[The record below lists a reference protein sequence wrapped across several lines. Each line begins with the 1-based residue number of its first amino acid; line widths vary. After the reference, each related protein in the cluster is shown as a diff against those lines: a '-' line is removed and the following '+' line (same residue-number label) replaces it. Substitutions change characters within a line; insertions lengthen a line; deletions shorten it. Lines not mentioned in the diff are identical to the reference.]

1 MLRSTRGGNV
11 AYDRKQGGHQV
22 AQANRPDYRLE
33 VGRAEVPV
41 GEARGFSILDPD
53 RAATLRAWVASLIP
67 ASGSRP
73 DAADVGAA
81 EYIDATVLKVPAL
94 RPSLLQAID
103 RIERLAVARA
113 QRAFIQ
119 CSPDERERLLR
130 EFEADDP
137 TDAFNM
143 VRDFTYEAYYGHPR
157 VLAALEADT
166 GWDSSSA
173 TGGSPMSE
181 FDSSHLGRVLS
192 LPSRWRRVTAEER
205 KGGQ

>member
-1 MLRSTRGGNV
+1 L

-41 GEARGFSILDPD
+41 GEARGFSVLDER
-53 RAATLRAWVASLIP
+53 RANTLIAWVAALIP
-67 ASGSRP
+67 AAGNRP
-73 DAADVGAA
+73 DAAEVGAA

-94 RPSLLQAID
+94 RPALLQALD
-103 RIERLAVARA
+103 RLEVLSAAKAHNPFNRCAA
-113 QRAFIQ
+113 
-119 CSPDERERLLR
+119 DEKERLLR
-130 EFEADDP
+130 ELEADDA

-166 GWDSSSA
+166 KWSSKSP
-173 TGGSPMSE
+173 TEGSRMAP
-181 FDSSHLGRVLS
+181 FDASRLERVRS
-192 LPSRWRRVTAEER
+192 LPPHWRKA
-205 KGGQ
+205 

>member
-1 MLRSTRGGNV
+1 M
-11 AYDRKQGGHQV
+11 AYDRKQGGHQI

-41 GEARGFSILDPD
+41 GEARGFSILDSD

-94 RPSLLQAID
+94 RPSLLHAID
-103 RIERLAVARA
+103 RIELLAVARA
-113 QRAFIQ
+113 QRAFTQ
-119 CSPDERERLLR
+119 CSSDERERLLR
-130 EFEADDP
+130 EFEADDA

-157 VLAALEADT
+157 VLAALQADT
-166 GWDSSSA
+166 GWNSASA

-192 LPSRWRRVTAEER
+192 LPSRWQRVTAEER

>member
-1 MLRSTRGGNV
+1 L

-41 GEARGFSILDPD
+41 GEARGFSVLDPQ
-53 RAATLRAWVASLIP
+53 RATTLKAWVAALIP

-73 DAADVGAA
+73 DAAGVGAA

-94 RPSLLQAID
+94 RPALLQALD
-103 RIERLAVARA
+103 RLEVLAETKARKP
-113 QRAFIQ
+113 FSQ
-119 CSPDERERLLR
+119 CVPDEKERLLR
-130 EFEADDP
+130 ELEADDA

-157 VLAALEADT
+157 VLAALEADAK
-166 GWDSSSA
+166 WSSQSP
-173 TGGSPMSE
+173 TQGSRMAP
-181 FDSSHLGRVLS
+181 FDASRLERVRS
-192 LPSRWRRVTAEER
+192 LPPRWRKA
-205 KGGQ
+205 

>member
-1 MLRSTRGGNV
+1 L

-41 GEARGFSILDPD
+41 GETRDFSVLDPR
-53 RAATLRAWVASLIP
+53 RATTLKAWVAALIP
-67 ASGSRP
+67 VAGSRP

-81 EYIDATVLKVPAL
+81 EYIDATILTVPAL
-94 RPSLLQAID
+94 RPALLQALD
-103 RIERLAVARA
+103 RLEALASAKARKP
-113 QRAFIQ
+113 F
-119 CSPDERERLLR
+119 DECAADEKERLLR
-130 EFEADDP
+130 ELETDDT

-166 GWDSSSA
+166 RWSSTSP
-173 TGGSPMSE
+173 TQGSRMAP
-181 FDSSHLGRVLS
+181 FDASRLERVRS
-192 LPSRWRRVTAEER
+192 LPPRWRKA
-205 KGGQ
+205 